1 MQFANRYRELVVLGA
16 LFMGAA
22 LSIATLGRIELV
34 DGLLYDI
41 SVPLLP
47 SAPASSLANVVV
59 VALDQQSLES
69 RRFELTPRVFFGPHY
84 ADVIDGLFRGGAK
97 AVGVDIILGF
107 AASRFDAIQ
116 PSYDDTLLAVLSTH
130 RDRVVLARTAGT
142 RVAEPYVAAVFDPE
156 QDVGRDE
163 PLAIA
168 YSELVPSE
176 DGVQRWIHPQFRAV
190 DGSELPSLAARL
202 VEVAGGRIA
211 DAPFLLAP
219 RAPLESLPTYAFAD
233 VLTCIETSPQI
244 IKAAFANKVVLI
256 GSNLTEEDRKRAPDR
271 FLKWP
276 STPPQEF
283 KSDKCALQP
292 LGFSSADGVSIP
304 GVHIH
309 AAAVE
314 SMLTGSGV
322 TLVPRWVRV
331 IVAAAA
337 AMLCALLAL
346 YLSPLIAV
354 SALIGILATLFGGS
368 VVTLGA
374 GRWMPIAVPGMAAI
388 TALLG
393 GQVARFFG
401 EERKRR
407 RVERAFGHYL
417 APAIVAQLS
426 EADEELQLGGQIRDI
441 TVIFADLSGF
451 TATSDTMDPASLME
465 LTNRYFKVIVE
476 AIDESGGYVDK
487 FIGDSVMAIWGAPAS
502 VANPPLNAVASA
514 FEILKRVDALRKLGS
529 GKDVATFD
537 VKIGMST
544 GPAIVG
550 NVGAPRRLSYT
561 ALGPTVNLA
570 ARLEKVCSAF
580 GCRIVVD
587 VATMNALRDHY
598 LFCEL
603 DAVALKGKRDNTP
616 VYEAIAPL
624 AHVTPEQRDYVA
636 RYAAALTTYRQG
648 DVEGAAVCWTEL
660 HVITNHGDAVS
671 APRAMAERAR
681 MHGRK

>member
-16 LFMGAA
+16 LVMGAA
-22 LSIATLGRIELV
+22 LAVATDGRVELV

-41 SVPLLP
+41 SVPLMPQTPAPGPP
-47 SAPASSLANVVV
+47 SVVV
-59 VALDQQSLES
+59 VALDQQSLAS
-69 RRFELTPRVFFGPHY
+69 KRFKLTPRVFFGPHY
-84 ADVIDGLFRGGAK
+84 ADVIEGLFRGGAK
-97 AVGVDIILGF
+97 AVGFDIMLEF
-107 AASRFDAIQ
+107 AASRFEAIQ
-116 PSYDDTLLAVLSTH
+116 PNYDDSLLAALSTH
-130 RDRVVLARTAGT
+130 RNRVVLARTFGT
-142 RVAEPYVAAVFDPE
+142 RVAEPYVAAVFDAE
-156 QDVGRDE
+156 RDVGQDE

-176 DGVQRWIHPQFRAV
+176 DGVQRWIHPRFKAE

-219 RAPLESLPTYAFAD
+219 HAPLESLPTYAFAD
-233 VLTCIETSPQI
+233 VLECIETSPEV

-256 GSNLTEEDRKRAPDR
+256 GGNLLEEDRKRAPDR

-276 STPPQEF
+276 STPPQTF
-283 KSDKCALQP
+283 QSDRCALQP
-292 LGFSSADGVSIP
+292 LGYSSTDGTSIP

-314 SMLTGSGV
+314 SMLAGPGV

-331 IVAAAA
+331 AVAAAA
-337 AMLCALLAL
+337 AGICALLAL

-354 SALIGILATLFGGS
+354 GALLGIFALLFGGS
-368 VVTLGA
+368 VAALGA
-374 GRWMPIAVPGMAAI
+374 GRWMPVAVPGLAAT
-388 TALLG
+388 TALLA

-401 EERKRR
+401 EERKRQ

-426 EADEELQLGGQIRDI
+426 EADEELHLGGQIRDI
-441 TVIFADLSGF
+441 TVIFADLAGF

-514 FEILKRVDALRKLGS
+514 FEILKRVEALRKLGA
-529 GKDVATFD
+529 GKGAASFD

-570 ARLEKVCSAF
+570 ARLEKVCSGF

-587 VATMNALRDHY
+587 AATMNALRDHY

-603 DAVALKGKRDNTP
+603 DAVALKGKHDLVP
-616 VYEAIAPL
+616 VYEAVAPL
-624 AHVTPEQRDYVA
+624 AQATPEQRDYVA
-636 RYAAALTTYRQG
+636 RYEAALATYRKG
-648 DVEGAAVCWTEL
+648 DIEVAAVSWTEL
-660 HVITNHGDAVS
+660 HVKVKQGEAVS
-671 APRAMAERAR
+671 APGAMAERAR
-681 MHGRK
+681 MRGRK